1 MAKSREAQVISA
13 VQEKGGAGKTTL
25 IESLAALMVGDG
37 AKVAVIDTDDRKNL
51 YRWADKKQ
59 IDLDY
64 LDVTEDERLIPT
76 VKVLKPK
83 GYDVIFVDTAGFKS
97 AISIYA
103 INASN
108 LVLIPTKADENDALG
123 ARRSYDHVQSVAMS
137 MDKQIAAFVVMM
149 DVDNAANITEIV
161 RGGLQSKNIPM
172 LGSMALHRTG
182 IKEMKSTGRGPEG
195 SAKATM
201 REILAELQ
209 MRELINFYRETGEWA
224 KSA

>member
-1 MAKSREAQVISA
+1 MTDAQVISA

-37 AKVAVIDTDDRKNL
+37 ARVVVIDTDDRKNL

-59 IDLDY
+59 IEIDY
-64 LDVTEDERLIPT
+64 IDVTDDERLIPT
-76 VKVLKPK
+76 VKALRPK
-83 GYDVIFVDTAGFKS
+83 GYDAIFIDTAGFKS

-103 INASN
+103 ISASS
-108 LVLIPTKADENDALG
+108 LILIPTKADENDALG
-123 ARRSYDHVQSVAMS
+123 ALRTFDHVQSVAMS
-137 MDKQIAAFVVMM
+137 MGVDKDISAYVVMM
-149 DVDNAANITEIV
+149 DIDKIATITAAV
-161 RGGLQSKNIPM
+161 RSSLEAKRIPM
-172 LGSMALHRTG
+172 LGSMGLHRTG

-195 SAKATM
+195 SAKVVM

-209 MRELINFYRETGEWA
+209 MGKLINFYSDTGKWA